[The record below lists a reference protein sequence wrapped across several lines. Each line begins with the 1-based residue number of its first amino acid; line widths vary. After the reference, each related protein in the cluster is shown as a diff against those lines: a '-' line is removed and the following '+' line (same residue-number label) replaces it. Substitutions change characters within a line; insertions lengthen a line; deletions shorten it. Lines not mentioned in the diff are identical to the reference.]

1 LQTRT
6 TKCTMNLKSELVTKP
21 LWSVAR
27 YEKNEFMEKI
37 LVVEDDR
44 ATRKMLQRLFES
56 DGYLVETTQNG
67 AQGLA
72 SFRAT
77 RPNFVIL
84 DLRMP
89 KVGGQDVCRLIRKES
104 QEVPIL
110 ILSGSADEV
119 DRVHL
124 LELGADDYVTKPFSP
139 KELLARVRAV
149 LRRARRSPTGEQ
161 LYFGDVS
168 VDFSKMEVFRAGSAV
183 SLTAQE
189 FKILKYFSQS
199 PERVISRDQFLSE
212 VWGYNSY
219 PSTRTVDSHILT
231 LRQKLEPDPANP
243 VHFLTVHN
251 AGYKFVP
258 VTGHDHHAHHSHI
271 RHSRSHT
278 HGAVLQ

>member
-1 LQTRT
+1 
-6 TKCTMNLKSELVTKP
+6 
-21 LWSVAR
+21 
-27 YEKNEFMEKI
+27 MEKI

-44 ATRKMLQRLFES
+44 ATRKALQQLFES
-56 DGYLVETTQNG
+56 ESYLVETAQDG

-84 DLRMP
+84 DLKMP

-104 QEVPIL
+104 EEVPIL
-110 ILSGSADEV
+110 ILSGSAEEV
-119 DRVHL
+119 NRVLL

-149 LRRARRSPTGEQ
+149 LRRTRRSPTVEQ

-168 VDFSKMEVFRAGSAV
+168 VDFSKMEAFRSDKPV
-183 SLTAQE
+183 PLTPQE
-189 FKILKYFSQS
+189 FKLLKYFAQS
-199 PERVISRDQFLSE
+199 PERVMSRDQLLSD

-231 LRQKLEPDPANP
+231 LRQKLERDPSNP

-258 VTGHDHHAHHSHI
+258 
-271 RHSRSHT
+271 
-278 HGAVLQ
+278 